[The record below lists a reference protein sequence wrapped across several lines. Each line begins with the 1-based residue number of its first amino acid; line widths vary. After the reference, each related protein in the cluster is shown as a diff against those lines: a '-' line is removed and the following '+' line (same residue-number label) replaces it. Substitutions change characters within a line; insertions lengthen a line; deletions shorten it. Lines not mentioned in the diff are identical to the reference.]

1 MKSFRLLLPALLLI
15 IVSISFT
22 PGCSE
27 DPAVPCDGVGQICF
41 TNKLDSIAV
50 IDVLQLN
57 LEFAILKDEMQ
68 CLTVAGDQAYNFRI
82 TCNDYYKD
90 TTLVI
95 TTCED
100 EQYIIKK
107 TLSGK

>member
-1 MKSFRLLLPALLLI
+1 MKRARLLLPALILL
-15 IVSISFT
+15 SIFIFNRCSQDTAT
-22 PGCSE
+22 PCN
-27 DPAVPCDGVGQICF
+27 GVGQICF

-57 LEFAILKDEMQ
+57 LQFAILKDEMQ
-68 CLTVAGDQAYNFRI
+68 CLTVTGDQAYNFKI

-95 TTCED
+95 STCED
-100 EQYIIKK
+100 HQYIIQK
-107 TLSGK
+107 TLGGKK